1 MQDTELKKI
10 QDTVIKYANA
20 ISTIINVDVEIV
32 DNNLYR
38 IAGTG
43 IYKDKINQD
52 MSNEGSIYKHV
63 LQTSESYIIKDPK
76 KHEFCQEC
84 RDKLSCIETM
94 LICKPI
100 KLNEEIIGVIGL
112 VCYNEKQKQLL
123 SENLSS
129 YLEFLDRISEFISM
143 KAYEDSE
150 HEKKQSMIN
159 LLNQIIDSVDKG
171 VIVLNK
177 DDIITDMNSS
187 AIDELKL
194 NQYDNVKVKL
204 SVIKENISGEEEY
217 KLTVKDKSIYLIGK
231 LIPVFPDIQSCDKIL
246 IFSQIKKANNSK
258 NKFQV
263 APNLI
268 NIDNILGNSTSIMKI
283 KEKIKKISNS
293 SSTVLITGES
303 GTGKELIARAVHSE
317 SNRWDKPFVAINC
330 GAIPD
335 NLLESELFGY
345 IRGAFTGADPNGK
358 IGKFELA
365 NKGTIF
371 LDEIGDMPLFLQVK
385 ILRILQERT
394 LVRIGSNHLIE
405 LDIRVIAATNKDLK
419 KLIEEKTFREDLY
432 YRLNIIPL
440 EIPSLRERDDDIEI
454 IMMNIINKFN
464 KLFSKQVE
472 SVDYKAKK
480 LLKNYSWPGNVRE
493 LENVVEFMMNM
504 AEENKIIMPQM
515 LPKYIEEPQDEI
527 DMKEISNEKI
537 LSLKEIEKK
546 YILKALKKYGDD
558 TRGKELVAKKLGI
571 GMTTLYRKLKEK

>member
-1 MQDTELKKI
+1 MKDTELKKI
-10 QDTVIKYANA
+10 QATVIKYANA

-52 MSNEGSIYKHV
+52 MSNEGSIYQHV
-63 LQTSESYIIKDPK
+63 LKTGESYIIKNPK
-76 KHEFCQEC
+76 KHKFCQGC
-84 RDKLSCIETM
+84 TDKLSCIETM
-94 LICKPI
+94 LICEPI
-100 KLNEEIIGVIGL
+100 KSNEEIIGVIGL

-123 SENLSS
+123 SANLDS

-143 KAYEDSE
+143 KVYENLE

-171 VIVLNK
+171 VVVLNE

-187 AIDELKL
+187 AINQLKL
-194 NQYDNVKVKL
+194 DKTENLKVKL
-204 SVIKENISGEEEY
+204 SVVKEHIAGEEEY
-217 KLTVKDKSIYLIGK
+217 KLILNDKSIYLIGK
-231 LIPVFPDIQSCDKIL
+231 LIPVFPHIDSCDKIL
-246 IFSQIKKANNSK
+246 IFSKIKKANNFK
-258 NKFQV
+258 NKLQV

-268 NIDNILGNSTSIMKI
+268 NIDNILGNSNSIMNI

-317 SNRWDKPFVAINC
+317 SRRWDKPFVAINC

-371 LDEIGDMPLFLQVK
+371 LDEIGDMPLYLQVK

-394 LVRIGSNHLIE
+394 LVRIGSNRLIE
-405 LDIRVIAATNKDLK
+405 LDIRVIAATNRDLK
-419 KLIEEKTFREDLY
+419 KAIEDKTFREDLY

-464 KLFSKQVE
+464 KLFLKKVEGVDSKT
-472 SVDYKAKK
+472 KK

-504 AEENKIIMPQM
+504 AEENKIIMPHM
-515 LPKYIEEPQDEI
+515 LPKYIEEPQEKIVTDEI
-527 DMKEISNEKI
+527 ANEKI

-558 TRGKELVAKKLGI
+558 TKGKELVAKKLGI
-571 GMTTLYRKLKEK
+571 GMTTLYRKLKG